1 MKKYV
6 AKSLM
11 KPISLDVRQIK
22 VMRNCENS
30 RIPLC
35 EFVNVVKSTTF
46 EGHDIW
52 RDSQKWYYVQDTTAN
67 WQYFASLREAKK
79 FINNTYWGK

>member
-1 MKKYV
+1 MKTYV
-6 AKSLM
+6 AKSQM

-22 VMRNCENS
+22 VMRKCVNS

-52 RDSQKWYYVQDTTAN
+52 RDSQKWYYVQETTGD
-67 WQYFASLREAKK
+67 WQYFGSLYEAKR
-79 FINNTYWGK
+79 FIMDTCWH